1 MKFRLERET
10 IAMRA
15 AKELKDGDYV
25 NLGLGLPTLC
35 GLFVPEGVIF
45 QSENGAL
52 GYGSLLMEEEIDRAD
67 FHYYDAQGRFFSPA
81 PGMVFM
87 DIFTTFAMIR
97 SGRMVTV
104 MGALQVSEG
113 GDLANWST
121 GGDALGGTIGG
132 GMDLAW
138 GAKKVIVT
146 MEHTTREGKPRIV
159 RECSCPITARKS
171 VDLMVTDL
179 AVIEVIPEGLLL
191 KEVSPDWTVEEVQAL
206 TEPTLI
212 VAPDLKEIEL

>member
-1 MKFRLERET
+1 MKYKLERET

-35 GLFVPEGVIF
+35 GLFVPEGVFF

-52 GYGSLLMEEEIDRAD
+52 GYGPLLLEEEIDRAD

-81 PGMVFM
+81 PGMVFL

-97 SGRMVTV
+97 SGRMVSV
-104 MGALQVSEG
+104 MGALQVSG
-113 GDLANWST
+113 RGDLANWST
-121 GGDALGGTIGG
+121 GGGALGGTIGG

-138 GAKKVIVT
+138 GAKQVIIT
-146 MEHTTREGKPRIV
+146 MEHTTREAQPRIV
-159 RECSCPITARKS
+159 KECSYPITARES
-171 VDLMVTDL
+171 VDLIVTDV

-191 KEVSPDWTVEEVQAL
+191 KEVAPGWTMEEVQAL
-206 TEPTLI
+206 TEPPLI
-212 VAPDLKEIEL
+212 AAPDLKEIEL